1 MTTEDALFT
10 LPASPPPALA
20 RLRAEYAEAVAAWH
34 AADEHED
41 ESGEAVPHSLVIRR
55 DRAEQALLAE
65 EARLAALPDTSHCA
79 ELGVAFAEL
88 PHALP

>member
-1 MTTEDALFT
+1 MTTEDTLFT

-34 AADEHED
+34 DADDNEEVTGEPVPDGVVKRINAAE
-41 ESGEAVPHSLVIRR
+41 R
-55 DRAEQALLAE
+55 ALLAE
-65 EARLAALPDTSHCA
+65 EARLAALADTAHCA

-88 PHALP
+88 PHCLP

>member
-20 RLRAEYAEAVAAWH
+20 RLRAEYAEAVAAWQ
-34 AADEHED
+34 AANEHED
-41 ESGEAVPHSLVIRR
+41 ESGEAVPHSLTKRMNA
-55 DRAEQALLAE
+55 AEAALLAE
-65 EARLAALPDTSHCA
+65 EARLAALADTAHCA

-88 PHALP
+88 PHCLP

>member
-1 MTTEDALFT
+1 MTLEDSLFP

-20 RLRAEYAEAVAAWH
+20 RLRAEYAEALAAWKE
-34 AADEHED
+34 ADAHED
-41 ESGEAVPHSLVIRR
+41 ESGEAVPYDVIRR
-55 DRAEQALLAE
+55 MLRAE
-65 EARLAALPDTSHCA
+65 EARLAALADTSHCA

>member
-20 RLRAEYAEAVAAWH
+20 RLRAEYAE
-34 AADEHED
+34 
-41 ESGEAVPHSLVIRR
+41 
-55 DRAEQALLAE
+55 
-65 EARLAALPDTSHCA
+65 
-79 ELGVAFAEL
+79 LGVDFADL

>member
-1 MTTEDALFT
+1 MTLEDAFFP

-20 RLRAEYAEAVAAWH
+20 RLRVEYAEALAAWKE
-34 AADEHED
+34 ADEHED

-55 DRAEQALLAE
+55 EAAELALRAE
-65 EARLAALPDTSHCA
+65 EARLAALPDTSHCD

>member
-34 AADEHED
+34 AADEWQD
-41 ESGEAVPHSLVIRR
+41 TSGEAMPREITKRLT
-55 DRAEQALLAE
+55 DAECCLRAE
-65 EARLAALPDTSHCA
+65 EARLAALADTAHCA
-79 ELGVAFAEL
+79 ELGVDFAEL